1 MASKGNTKKA
11 AEEFLRTGVA
21 PEIVTDEKQE
31 EGDLEEQLD
40 ELAAEQEGEEPAE
53 DGEAVEEQEAP
64 QEKPEK
70 KGDKKPAKKDEK
82 AAEEDSEEEESEEE
96 ADGNVADEDPN
107 ALPEEVAAL
116 PRVQALL
123 KAEEEINV
131 LKDALAE
138 GYAIDA
144 EKDFPAAIKQLRSE
158 RSDAH
163 MLYQIIDQTLP
174 VSSFLKNLEKG
185 FDQKK
190 IVEPIYL
197 NMCDHLGKNGF
208 LEAYVGMR
216 GFKLVPKDQTG
227 NGAAPG
233 TLGQA
238 VDGAAKGNPELQP
251 LVEQI
256 KQLQARLDGKT
267 QGAAGQLTP
276 DERKAE
282 DSFEGEIK
290 KLMAEKNLAEDLF
303 GDFKSAIIQTIN
315 QYPGGAAAIKN
326 RIAKGNFVDVRR
338 FFTNHNNAQ
347 LERAQKYLKPVNAGS
362 KKVVVKPGAGKG
374 NATPKTGSKKPS
386 VPMTQAQRRAKVLE
400 VFNEKQ

>member
-11 AEEFLRTGVA
+11 AEEFLKTGVA

-40 ELAAEQEGEEPAE
+40 ELAAEQEGEEEAPAE
-53 DGEAVEEQEAP
+53 DAEEVEEAPKPDKKDKKTKEEAP
-64 QEKPEK
+64 
-70 KGDKKPAKKDEK
+70 
-82 AAEEDSEEEESEEE
+82 AEDAEEEEEAEE

-138 GYAIDA
+138 GYSIDA
-144 EKDFPAAIKQLRSE
+144 EKDFPAAIKQLRLE

-174 VSSFLKNLEKG
+174 VSSFLTNLEKG

-267 QGAAGQLTP
+267 PGAAGQLTP

-282 DSFEGEIK
+282 DGFEGEIK
-290 KLMAEKNLAEDLF
+290 RLMAEKSIAEDLF
-303 GDFKSAIIQTIN
+303 GDFKSAIIQAIN

-374 NATPKTGSKKPS
+374 NATPKPNSKKPP

-400 VFNEKQ
+400 AFNGKQ